1 MMAEWA
7 IPPASLTSGA
17 VAILAAA
24 AAPGAA
30 RAAAAASA
38 ERDAE
43 AAGFRLAGRTRR
55 TPSRPRAYRAQC
67 DRSRLGH
74 HRALLARTAAPRL
87 FRRLGRRGRTG
98 GRSFRAAGAAAGR
111 FRSLLRR
118 PAGP

>member
-17 VAILAAA
+17 VAILATADPAAKARGSRRLAEIWDASARCRRFSAA

-67 DRSRLGH
+67 DRSRLG
-74 HRALLARTAAPRL
+74 
-87 FRRLGRRGRTG
+87 
-98 GRSFRAAGAAAGR
+98 
-111 FRSLLRR
+111 
-118 PAGP
+118 